1 MTKRTKIV
9 ATLSSLHYDRKF
21 IAALLEAG
29 VNVFRLNTAHQT
41 PEEMGEMIDK
51 LREYAPDAA
60 LLIDTKGPELRTS
73 AHGDDLDV
81 VAGQPLEVFGDIQGV
96 SRGSVLYLTSNRFLE
111 TISEGSKVLI
121 DDGALE
127 LIVTVKKADS
137 VICTPQT
144 DGVIKRRKSVN
155 IPGIP
160 IDLPALSERD
170 MEFLRIA
177 AKKNV
182 RFIAHSF
189 VRTREDIIRVQEFM
203 RGEGSDARIIAKI
216 ENQQGIDNI
225 DQILDHAYGIMVARG
240 DLGIE
245 IPGECVPPAQRMIV
259 KKCIESKKPV
269 IIATQMLHT
278 MIENP
283 RPTRAEIS
291 DVANAIYQRV
301 DAIML
306 SGETANG
313 KYPLEA
319 VQTMARIAEEIEKH
333 TPKDLDQKLHRVSNP
348 LLETL
353 ARMTVRACES
363 MPIRAIIADTLTGR
377 TARYLAA
384 FRGQIPIYAM
394 CYKEYIKRE
403 LQLSYGVEP
412 LELPLYPSRDEF
424 ITHAVQKL
432 LQKGKITNDD
442 VILVLA
448 GSFGSTNGASFIEI
462 CQVKNILAT
471 AAK

>member
-384 FRGQIPIYAM
+384 FRGQIPVYAM

-412 LELPLYPSRDEF
+412 FELPRYPSRDEF

>member
-319 VQTMARIAEEIEKH
+319 VQTMTRIAEEIEKH

-394 CYKEYIKRE
+394 CYKEYIKRK

>member
-1 MTKRTKIV
+1 MPKHTKIV
-9 ATLSSLHYDRKF
+9 ATLSSLHCDRAF
-21 IAALLEAG
+21 ISELLEAG
-29 VNVFRLNTAHQT
+29 ANVFRLNTAHQS
-41 PEEMGEMIDK
+41 PEEMGAMIDK

-60 LLIDTKGPELRTS
+60 LLVDTKGPELRTVQG
-73 AHGDDLDV
+73 GDDLEV
-81 VAGQPLEVFGDIQGV
+81 VAGESIEVYGDPSGR
-96 SRGSVLYLTSNRFLE
+96 SRGKTLFLTSDRFLE
-111 TISEGSKVLI
+111 TISVGSKVLI
-121 DDGALE
+121 DDGSLE
-127 LIVTVKKADS
+127 LEVTTKSEKS
-137 VICTPQT
+137 VTCVPQT
-144 DGVIKRRKSVN
+144 DGIIKRRKSVN

-160 IDLPALSERD
+160 IDLPTLSERD
-170 MEFLRIA
+170 EKFLRVA
-177 AKKNV
+177 AQKRV

-189 VRTREDIIRVQEFM
+189 VRTREDIIRVQDFL
-203 RGEGSDARIIAKI
+203 RSEGSDARIIAKI

-245 IPGECVPPAQRMIV
+245 IPGECVPAAQRMIV

-313 KYPLEA
+313 KYPVEA
-319 VQTMARIAEEIEKH
+319 VRTMSRIAEEIEKH
-333 TPKDLDQKLHRVSNP
+333 IPKDLDQNLHRVSSP
-348 LLETL
+348 LTETL
-353 ARMTVRACES
+353 ARAAVRACER

-384 FRGQIPIYAM
+384 FRGQIPVYAI
-394 CYKEYIKRE
+394 CYREYVKRE

-412 LELPLYPSRDEF
+412 MYMPRHTSRDTFVTSSLE
-424 ITHAVQKL
+424 TL
-432 LQKGKITNDD
+432 LAKDKIKRDD
-442 VILVLA
+442 YILVLG
-448 GSFGSTNGASFIEI
+448 GSFGPTNGASFLEI
-462 CQVKNILAT
+462 CQVQSILEGM
-471 AAK
+471 AK

>member
-9 ATLSSLHYDRKF
+9 ATLSSLHYDREF
-21 IAALLEAG
+21 ITSLLEAG
-29 VNVFRLNTAHQT
+29 VNVFRLNTAHQA

-60 LLIDTKGPELRTS
+60 LLVDTKGPELRTS
-73 AHGDDLDV
+73 AHGDDLEV
-81 VAGQPLEVFGDIQGV
+81 VAGQPIEILGNIEGV
-96 SRGSVLYLTSNRFLE
+96 SRGGTLYLTSDRFLD
-111 TISEGSKVLI
+111 TICEGSRVLI

-127 LIVTVKKADS
+127 LVVSKKAGSS
-137 VICTPQT
+137 VICIPQT

-170 MEFLRIA
+170 EQFLRVA
-177 AKKNV
+177 AQKNV

-189 VRTREDIIRVQEFM
+189 VRTREDIERVKEFM

-313 KYPLEA
+313 KYPVEA

-333 TPKDLDQKLHRVSNP
+333 IPKDLDQKLHRVSNP
-348 LLETL
+348 LTETL
-353 ARMTVRACES
+353 ARVSVRACES
-363 MPIRAIIADTLTGR
+363 MPIRAIITDTITGR

-384 FRGQIPIYAM
+384 FRGQIPVYAM
-394 CYKEYIKRE
+394 CYQEYVKRE

-412 LELPLYPSRDEF
+412 MSMPRYASRDAF
-424 ITHAVQKL
+424 ITSAVETL
-432 LQKGKITNDD
+432 MQKGKIAREDF
-442 VILVLA
+442 ILVLA
-448 GSFGSTNGASFIEI
+448 GSFGSTNGASFVEI
-462 CQVKNILAT
+462 CQVKSILET
-471 AAK
+471 GTK

>member
-9 ATLSSLHYDRKF
+9 ATLSSLHYDREF
-21 IAALLEAG
+21 ITSLLEAG

-60 LLIDTKGPELRTS
+60 LLVDTKGPELRTS
-73 AHGDDLDV
+73 AHGDDLEV
-81 VAGQPLEVFGDIQGV
+81 VAGQPIEILGNIEGV
-96 SRGSVLYLTSNRFLE
+96 SRGGTLYLTSDRFLD
-111 TISEGSKVLI
+111 TICEGSRVLI

-127 LIVTVKKADS
+127 LVVSKKAGSS
-137 VICTPQT
+137 VICIPQT

-170 MEFLRIA
+170 EQFLRVA
-177 AKKNV
+177 AQKNV

-189 VRTREDIIRVQEFM
+189 VRTREDIERVKEFM

-313 KYPLEA
+313 KYP
-319 VQTMARIAEEIEKH
+319 V
-333 TPKDLDQKLHRVSNP
+333 
-348 LLETL
+348 
-353 ARMTVRACES
+353 
-363 MPIRAIIADTLTGR
+363 
-377 TARYLAA
+377 
-384 FRGQIPIYAM
+384 
-394 CYKEYIKRE
+394 
-403 LQLSYGVEP
+403 
-412 LELPLYPSRDEF
+412 
-424 ITHAVQKL
+424 
-432 LQKGKITNDD
+432 
-442 VILVLA
+442 
-448 GSFGSTNGASFIEI
+448 
-462 CQVKNILAT
+462 
-471 AAK
+471 

>member
-177 AKKNV
+177 AQKNV

-432 LQKGKITNDD
+432 LQKGKITDDD

>member
-9 ATLSSLHYDRKF
+9 ATLSSLHYDREF
-21 IAALLEAG
+21 ITSLLEAG

-60 LLIDTKGPELRTS
+60 LLVDTKGPELRTS
-73 AHGDDLDV
+73 AHGDDLEV
-81 VAGQPLEVFGDIQGV
+81 VAGQPIEILGNIEGV
-96 SRGSVLYLTSNRFLE
+96 SRGGTLYLTSDRFLD
-111 TISEGSKVLI
+111 TICEGSRVLI

-127 LIVTVKKADS
+127 LVVSKKAGSS
-137 VICTPQT
+137 VICIPQT

-170 MEFLRIA
+170 EQFLRVA
-177 AKKNV
+177 AQKNV

-189 VRTREDIIRVQEFM
+189 VRTREDIERVKEFM

-245 IPGECVPPAQRMIV
+245 IPGECVPPA
-259 KKCIESKKPV
+259 
-269 IIATQMLHT
+269 
-278 MIENP
+278 
-283 RPTRAEIS
+283 TRAEIS

-313 KYPLEA
+313 KYPVEA

-333 TPKDLDQKLHRVSNP
+333 IPKDLDQKLHRVSNP
-348 LLETL
+348 LTETL
-353 ARMTVRACES
+353 ARVSVRACES
-363 MPIRAIIADTLTGR
+363 MPIRAIITDTITGR

-384 FRGQIPIYAM
+384 FRGQIPVYAM
-394 CYKEYIKRE
+394 CYHEYVKRE

-412 LELPLYPSRDEF
+412 MSMPRYASRDAF
-424 ITHAVQKL
+424 ITSAVETL
-432 LQKGKITNDD
+432 MQKGKIAREDF
-442 VILVLA
+442 ILVLA
-448 GSFGSTNGASFIEI
+448 GSFGSTNGASFVEI
-462 CQVKNILAT
+462 CQVKSILET
-471 AAK
+471 GTK

>member
-9 ATLSSLHYDRKF
+9 ATLSSLRYDREF
-21 IAALLEAG
+21 IAALLDAG

-41 PEEMGEMIDK
+41 PEEMGDMIDK

-60 LLIDTKGPELRTS
+60 LLVDTKGPELRTS
-73 AHGDDLDV
+73 ANGDDLEV
-81 VAGQPLEVFGDIQGV
+81 VAGVPITVYGDVTGS
-96 SRGSVLYLTSNRFLE
+96 SRGNELYLTSDRFLD
-111 TISEGSKVLI
+111 TICEGNKVLV

-127 LIVTVKKADS
+127 LVVTTKTQNS
-137 VICTPQT
+137 VTCVPQT
-144 DGVIKRRKSVN
+144 DGIIKRRKSVN

-160 IDLPALSERD
+160 IDLPTLSERD
-170 MEFLRIA
+170 KQFLRMA

-189 VRTREDIIRVQEFM
+189 VRTREDIVRVQEFM

-259 KKCIESKKPV
+259 QKCIESKKPV

-313 KYPLEA
+313 KYPVES
-319 VQTMARIAEEIEKH
+319 VRTMARIAEEIEKH
-333 TPKDLDQKLHRVSNP
+333 VPKDLDQKLHRVSSP
-348 LLETL
+348 LTETL
-353 ARMTVRACES
+353 ARVSVRACES
-363 MPIRAIIADTLTGR
+363 MPIRAIITDTITGR
-377 TARYLAA
+377 TPRYLAA
-384 FRGQIPIYAM
+384 FRGQIPVYAM
-394 CYKEYIKRE
+394 CYNEQAKRE
-403 LQLSYGVEP
+403 LQLSYGIEP
-412 LELPLYPSRDEF
+412 MELKRSVSRDEF
-424 ITHAVQKL
+424 VTNAVRLL
-432 LQKGKITNDD
+432 LQKGEIVRDD
-442 VILVLA
+442 FILILA
-448 GSFGSTNGASFIEI
+448 GSFGSTNGASFVEI
-462 CQVKNILAT
+462 CQVNNILDT
-471 AAK
+471 VAK